1 MTLKN
6 FSTFNHSI
14 LGVAF
19 EHNFDGRGGGGE
31 LKWAKLQKLICR
43 VGGGGM
49 LKFQIDRCITLK
61 EIQWIAE
68 FWVMWFCN
76 EGIELTLKKK
86 STGCP
91 LTVRILEIHLSGT

>member
-19 EHNFDGRGGGGE
+19 EHNFDGRG
-31 LKWAKLQKLICR
+31 
-43 VGGGGM
+43 GGGGM

>member
-31 LKWAKLQKLICR
+31 FKWAKLQKLICR
-43 VGGGGM
+43 VGGGGDVEV
-49 LKFQIDRCITLK
+49 LD
-61 EIQWIAE
+61 W
-68 FWVMWFCN
+68 
-76 EGIELTLKKK
+76 
-86 STGCP
+86 
-91 LTVRILEIHLSGT
+91 

>member
-19 EHNFDGRGGGGE
+19 EHNFDGRGGGGGC
-31 LKWAKLQKLICR
+31 WSFRLI
-43 VGGGGM
+43 
-49 LKFQIDRCITLK
+49 DALK

>member
-31 LKWAKLQKLICR
+31 
-43 VGGGGM
+43 GGN
-49 LKFQIDRCITLK
+49 LNKPNF
-61 EIQWIAE
+61 
-68 FWVMWFCN
+68 
-76 EGIELTLKKK
+76 K
-86 STGCP
+86 SWYAGWGWGD
-91 LTVRILEIHLSGT
+91 VEASDW